1 MLDLSHLRLF
11 FTRKQTLA
19 VGFAFFSIGFL
30 FGSWA
35 TFIPF
40 VKNKFG
46 LDDAQ
51 LGLLLLSMPMGS
63 LVANPVAAGLLQRFG
78 MQKMTVFGMFY
89 LGTCFVLPIQMP
101 VIWATSL
108 ALFACGTSITTLNVA
123 MNTTATSIELNQRIS
138 IMSTC
143 HGMFSI
149 GLMVGS
155 LLASATIGFGVPQ
168 RITMLLFGG
177 IILAGALLVQGQI
190 RAIPDDAFG
199 NEEAETTQGAKF
211 VLPRG
216 PLLIMILISLFI
228 NFSEGSMADWTAVY
242 MKDIVVANAYFIGW
256 GLAGYSFFM
265 AAGRLLG
272 DSLIPR
278 WGRNNVLIYGGL
290 LASAGLFLSIIF
302 PYTWTSIAGFS
313 MVGAGVSCGAPIMYG
328 SAARVPGMAKGAGLA
343 TMNTFSMGG
352 FLFGPVLVGFL
363 SEAISLPFAFGVV
376 GVMALIWAYLSK
388 NVKLY

>member
-1 MLDLSHLRLF
+1 VLDLSHLRLF

-19 VGFAFFSIGFL
+19 IGFAFFSIGFL

-40 VKNKFG
+40 VKNKFS
-46 LDDAQ
+46 LDDAE

-89 LGTCFVLPIQMP
+89 LGLCFMLPIQMP

-108 ALFACGTSITTLNVA
+108 GLFACGTSITTLNVA

-149 GLMVGS
+149 GLMIGS
-155 LLASATIGFGVPQ
+155 LSASATIGFTIPQ
-168 RITMLLFGG
+168 TITMILFGTL
-177 IILAGALLVQGQI
+177 ILLGATVAQTQI
-190 RAIPDDAFG
+190 LAIPDDAVSLDE
-199 NEEAETTQGAKF
+199 NEPKGAKF

-216 PLLIMILISLFI
+216 PLLIMIIISLFI

-242 MKDIVVANAYFIGW
+242 MKDIVEANPYFIGW

-265 AAGRLLG
+265 ATGRLLG

-290 LASAGLFLSIIF
+290 LASAGLFLSIF
-302 PYTWTSIAGFS
+302 LPYTWTSIAGFA

-363 SEAISLPFAFGVV
+363 SEAINLPFAFGVV

-388 NVKLY
+388 EVKLY

>member
-19 VGFAFFSIGFL
+19 IGFAFFSIGFL
-30 FGSWA
+30 FGGWA

-40 VKNKFG
+40 VKNKFS
-46 LDDAQ
+46 LDDAE

-63 LVANPVAAGLLQRFG
+63 LIANPVAAGLLQRFG

-89 LGTCFVLPIQMP
+89 LGICFMLPIQMP
-101 VIWATSL
+101 FIWATSL

-149 GLMVGS
+149 GLMMGS
-155 LLASATIGFGVPQ
+155 LSASATIGFTIPQ
-168 RITMLLFGG
+168 TITMILFGAFILLG
-177 IILAGALLVQGQI
+177 AIITRVQI
-190 RAIPDDAFG
+190 LAIPDDAVSLH
-199 NEEAETTQGAKF
+199 EEETKGAKF

-216 PLLIMILISLFI
+216 PLLIMIIISLFI

-242 MKDIVVANAYFIGW
+242 MKDIVEANPYFIGW
-256 GLAGYSFFM
+256 GLAGYSLFM
-265 AAGRLLG
+265 ATGRLLG

-290 LASAGLFLSIIF
+290 LASAGLFLSIF
-302 PYTWTSIAGFS
+302 LPYTWTSIAGFA

-363 SEAISLPFAFGVV
+363 SEAINLPFAFGVV
-376 GVMALIWAYLSK
+376 GIMALIWAYLSK
-388 NVKLY
+388 DVKLY